1 MKRVLTLIVGIA
13 LLLIVFS
20 FIAGRT
26 EKPQLT
32 TEQIAAQAPIGSSP
46 AQVLAILD
54 AKHIEHS
61 AYDSDPDK
69 RRSLVA
75 ISRGSK
81 WSLVREDHSVRF
93 TFDETNHLISKEPH
107 TRLTGP

>member
-26 EKPQLT
+26 EKPRLT

-69 RRSLVA
+69 RRSLIA